1 MKILTSAQI
10 GTRLEAAARMTGAQ
24 IGTWLERQA
33 RRVAPAVAFGYAL
46 AVHSVEQ
53 YKRISSTVAAAHAA
67 WIGDDWRFERP
78 APVLPVTKPAPV
90 QGALQGPRG
99 LSLPLPVIAQPVAVD
114 VTDRRP
120 VVISKTHRAPL
131 TVDNLIASHTQ
142 RELMEIA
149 GTKSKRSKKVL
160 AEKIIREGLFE
171 YN

>member
-10 GTRLEAAARMTGAQ
+10 GTRLEAAARVTGAQ

-46 AVHSVEQ
+46 AVHSLEQ

-99 LSLPLPVIAQPVAVD
+99 LSLPLPVITQ
-114 VTDRRP
+114 P

-149 GTKSKRSKKVL
+149 GTKSKRSKKIL